1 MCATRRAKYDYKD
14 KPGYAQSLVHV
25 ADDTL
30 KMEFCNS

>member
-14 KPGYAQSLVHV
+14 KPGYAQSLVHI
-25 ADDTL
+25 ADTL